1 MKMLNKNNHYYFIGI
16 KGSGMSAL
24 ALILNDLGY
33 HVSGSDITE
42 YTFTQKGLEDRQIEM
57 LPFSEDNIKPG
68 LSIIAGNAFSDDH
81 MEIKKAHELGLK
93 VVRYHDF
100 VGQLIKSFTS
110 IAIAGAH
117 GKTST
122 TGLMAHVLG
131 GIEPTS
137 YLIGDGTGKAV
148 KDSRFFAFEADEY
161 QRHFIAYS
169 PDYCV
174 MTNIEFDHPDYFKD
188 LDDVYDAFQQEA
200 SQVKKALFV
209 YGDSKLLKSLKVDI
223 PKYTYGFNKD
233 DDFCATNIEKTA
245 EGSSFDVNHHG
256 KKLGRFMIKLYGDH
270 SILNSLAVIGV
281 SYMEG
286 LDMAIVAEELLTF
299 KGVQRRLAESKVKD
313 MTIIDD
319 YAHHPTEIDATISAV
334 RQKYPEK
341 EVIAVFQ
348 PHTYTRTK
356 QFLSEFAK
364 SLQEADHVFVT
375 PIFGSA
381 REQKGTVKSEDLIKK
396 IEGSAHLITEE
407 TVDQLNQF
415 SNAVLV
421 FMGAG
426 DVQKYERAYQKQY
439 K

>member
-1 MKMLNKNNHYYFIGI
+1 MIFVQQ
-16 KGSGMSAL
+16 
-24 ALILNDLGY
+24 IL
-33 HVSGSDITE
+33 
-42 YTFTQKGLEDRQIEM
+42 K
-57 LPFSEDNIKPG
+57 
-68 LSIIAGNAFSDDH
+68 
-81 MEIKKAHELGLK
+81 
-93 VVRYHDF
+93 
-100 VGQLIKSFTS
+100 
-110 IAIAGAH
+110 
-117 GKTST
+117 
-122 TGLMAHVLG
+122 
-131 GIEPTS
+131 
-137 YLIGDGTGKAV
+137 
-148 KDSRFFAFEADEY
+148 
-161 QRHFIAYS
+161 
-169 PDYCV
+169 
-174 MTNIEFDHPDYFKD
+174 
-188 LDDVYDAFQQEA
+188 
-200 SQVKKALFV
+200 
-209 YGDSKLLKSLKVDI
+209 
-223 PKYTYGFNKD
+223 
-233 DDFCATNIEKTA
+233 KTA

-286 LDMAIVAEELLTF
+286 LDMATVAEELLTF